1 MDPTSQTDPSTNV
14 APAPRASKA
23 IKWLAIGLPLIV
35 LGVGLFL
42 VIQRMEA
49 RRPPFEFA
57 QDSPEAVFLSAK
69 RMVSEGR
76 ADLLTELV
84 YATSES
90 ERELLQG
97 IGGIL
102 GGLQQA
108 GYAAADTFPDEIR
121 KIRENALAAV
131 EAGGTGSVMAMIG
144 KQMGSGGSSG
154 PSIFADSD
162 DIGADVIHSLL
173 ADPYGWIE
181 RNSEAVAFNPLGDRM
196 VGLMINGAP
205 IMLGGM
211 LPVLMELREDD
222 KWYIMPPTNF
232 PGVRQAID
240 RMIEDDDGR
249 EMLLLVLQSIRQA
262 LEDIGTDMRSG
273 KIRTLD
279 HAANKLG
286 EYALPPVG
294 LGMIAFG
301 KYMENVR
308 QEQRLEKEAEK
319 SAGQG

>member
-1 MDPTSQTDPSTNV
+1 MDAAGTTDTTGSGG
-14 APAPRASKA
+14 ASSWV
-23 IKWLAIGLPLIV
+23 KWLAIGLPLIV

-42 VIQRMEA
+42 VVQRLEA
-49 RRPPFEFA
+49 RKPPFEFR
-57 QDSPEAVFLSAK
+57 QDSPEAVFQAAK

-84 YATSES
+84 YANSEG
-90 ERELLQG
+90 EREILHG

-102 GGLQQA
+102 GGLQEA
-108 GYAAADTFPDEIR
+108 GYAAAETFPEEIKR
-121 KIRENALAAV
+121 IRAEALEAV
-131 EAGGTGSVMAMIG
+131 ERGGTASVMAMIG
-144 KQMGSGGSSG
+144 GQVGRRGFGQSG
-154 PSIFADSD
+154 IFADSD
-162 DIGADVIHSLL
+162 DIGADIIHNLL

-181 RNSEAVAFNPLGDRM
+181 RNSEAVSFNPLGDRM
-196 VGLMINGAP
+196 VGLMFNGGP
-205 IMLGGM
+205 VMLGGM
-211 LPVLMELREDD
+211 LPVLLERREDD
-222 KWYIMPPTNF
+222 KWYIMPPTNL

-240 RMIEDDDGR
+240 AVIEDAERR
-249 EMLLLVLQSIRQA
+249 EMLLLVLQSVRQA

-301 KYMENVR
+301 KYMEIAE
-308 QEQRLEKEAEK
+308 QERREERRRERETEKA
-319 SAGQG
+319 AGQG